1 MISVPPT
8 SYYTYV
14 ELSKKQKKEIVKE
27 ELLRFANAIIHSEE
41 SLENL
46 LELFSDRLGERVEEE
61 MNTSDGDRDLG

>member
-1 MISVPPT
+1 MISVLPT
-8 SYYTYV
+8 GYYTYV

-46 LELFSDRLGERVEEE
+46 IEVFSDRLGERVGEE
-61 MNTSDGDRDLG
+61 MNGDLHLS